1 MKHIFTAPF
10 SKRTNREVKTIRRP
24 VSVKIYQDVLSEQL
38 YSFTDVEVVKFNRNR
53 KLELFFDVYQCENR
67 YSLIEYV
74 LVYDEN
80 QKIDR
85 FFFSLKKALKENGSE
100 LLGYINLI
108 DIGQNMKVHHH
119 ITIAIPKIYLKGESF
134 PKHLKRTFNGKKI
147 YSSIVRS
154 RKKLLNYYLPKDI
167 VELGIRKRTFGKSHQ
182 YKEIPLL
189 IQSKKCIN
197 VS

>member
-24 VSVKIYQDVLSEQL
+24 VSIKVYRDEVSDQL
-38 YSFTDVEVVKFNRNR
+38 FSFTDVEVVKFNRNR
-53 KLELFFDVYQCENR
+53 KMELFFEVYNCERR
-67 YSLIEYV
+67 YTLFEYV

-108 DIGQNMKVHHH
+108 DIGQNRNVHHH
-119 ITIAIPKIYLKGESF
+119 ITIAIPKLNVNGKTL
-134 PKHLKRTFNGKKI
+134 PKHLKRTFNGKQVFG
-147 YSSIVRS
+147 SIVRS

-167 VELGIRKRTFGKSHQ
+167 VELGIRKRTFGKSHK
-182 YKEIPLL
+182 YKELPNSIEP
-189 IQSKKCIN
+189 KTT
-197 VS
+197 